1 MQLRE
6 AVRRSPVSVTPDT
19 TIAKAARA
27 MHEGGVG
34 AVIVVE
40 GGRPIG
46 IVTDRDI
53 TVRATA
59 RRFPPDARID
69 SVMSTDLVTGSAD
82 DDVAGALHLFETHPI
97 RRLPLLDD
105 DGALGGLVT
114 ADDLLVN
121 LSSELAELVRPITAQ
136 VLFSH
141 SEAEVPAV
149 P

>member
-34 AVIVVE
+34 AVVVVE
-40 GGRPIG
+40 DGRPIG

-69 SVMSTDLVTGSAD
+69 SVMSTDLVTGSVE
-82 DDVAGALHLFETHPI
+82 DDVSCALHVFETHPI

-105 DGALGGLVT
+105 EGALVGLVT

-141 SEAEVPAV
+141 SEADVPAV

>member
-1 MQLRE
+1 MQLQA
-6 AVRRSPVSVTPDT
+6 AVRRTPVTVAPDT
-19 TIAKAARA
+19 TLAMAAKA
-27 MHEGGVG
+27 MDESGVG
-34 AVIVVE
+34 ALVVVE
-40 GGRPIG
+40 DDRPTG

-69 SVMSTDLVTGSAD
+69 SVMSTDLVTSPAD
-82 DDVAGALHLFETHPI
+82 GEVSRALHVFDEHPI
-97 RRLPLLDD
+97 RRLPLVDD
-105 DGALGGLVT
+105 DGALVGMVT

-136 VLFSH
+136 VIFSH
-141 SEAEVPAV
+141 PEPDVPVV